1 MQRAKGTDRILDL
14 LECLSRE
21 NRPMT
26 RIQLGLATG
35 MPRSTVY
42 SLTDLLLQREWL
54 EESESGLLQLGRQ
67 AGFSSNAYLHQ
78 NGFEQLARRIL
89 EELAEKT
96 ETLAEIDVVEN
107 WVHVV
112 AISEGRMAQ
121 GYLRPIEGARL
132 PLMPTAAARVVLAHV
147 APETIRRHISD
158 DDLIDV
164 AGKPVTW
171 ERFFEEMRL
180 GQLQGYVWVRG
191 WLEGTVS
198 TLACPLVDGEGRI
211 LASLCIIVSTRALDE
226 RLHFYL
232 VHLQEAAQA
241 LSGIIKRESWPYA
254 ELQWRKM
261 HHPDRMRND
270 GRAVKDGGRGERPD
284 A

>member
-1 MQRAKGTDRILDL
+1 MERAKGTDRILDL

-21 NRPMT
+21 NRPMS
-26 RIQLGLATG
+26 RIQLGRATG

-42 SLTDLLLQREWL
+42 ALTDLLLQREWL
-54 EESESGLLQLGRQ
+54 EETEGGLQLGRQ

-78 NGFEQLARRIL
+78 HGFEQLARRIL
-89 EELAEKT
+89 TELAETT
-96 ETLAEIDVVEN
+96 ETLAEIDVVEG

-132 PLMPTAAARVVLAHV
+132 PLMPTAAARVVLADV
-147 APETIRRHISD
+147 PVETIRRNIPDHE
-158 DDLIDV
+158 LVDV

-171 ERFFEEMRL
+171 ERFFEEVRL
-180 GQLQGYVWVRG
+180 GQLQGYVWVPG

-198 TLACPLVDGEGRI
+198 TLACPLVDGKGRI
-211 LASLCIIVSTRALDE
+211 LASLCLIVATRALKE

-232 VHLQEAAQA
+232 VHLQEAAQN

-261 HHPDRMRND
+261 RDPDS
-270 GRAVKDGGRGERPD
+270 KS
-284 A
+284 

>member
-26 RIQLGLATG
+26 RARLASETG

-42 SLTDLLLQREWL
+42 ALTDILLRREWL
-54 EESESGLLQLGRQ
+54 EETDSGLQLGRQ

-78 NGFEQLARRIL
+78 HGFEQLARRIL
-89 EELAEKT
+89 TELSEAT
-96 ETLAEIDVVEN
+96 GTLAEIDVVED

-132 PLMPTAAARVVLAHV
+132 PLMPTAAARVVLADV
-147 APETIRRHISD
+147 SAETIRHNIPD
-158 DDLIDV
+158 EALVDV

-171 ERFFEEMRL
+171 DRFFEEVRL

-198 TLACPLVDGEGRI
+198 TLACPLVDGQGRI
-211 LASLCIIVSTRALDE
+211 LASLCIIAPTRALE
-226 RLHFYL
+226 EHLHFYL
-232 VHLQEAAQA
+232 VQLQAAAQT
-241 LSGIIKRESWPYA
+241 LSGIIRREDWPYA
-254 ELQWRKM
+254 EVQWRKM
-261 HHPDRMRND
+261 HHPP
-270 GRAVKDGGRGERPD
+270 A